1 MNKLGYPDLNKDY
14 DSPEQAKVGWFS
26 SLFPSISFYYTLFTT
41 SYMAGRKAS
50 AGSYSGDQWAAGSR
64 VIFKGLEDVGVRL
77 HVHGLENIKNTPGPC
92 VFVGN
97 HMSALETFILPG
109 IIQPLKDVTFVIK
122 KSLLNY
128 PGLGPILHSRNPIA
142 VTRTNPRED
151 LANMLGGGV
160 ERLSQ
165 GRSIVVFPQSTRSL
179 EINEQTFNSIGIK
192 LAKRAGVPVIPVA
205 MRTDAWSMHPLTK
218 DFGPIKPEI
227 PVHFCFG
234 SPMTI
239 EGNGKDQQAAVLNF
253 ISGKLSEW
261 GLAQQPIGEPANNAI
276 DAGN

>member
-1 MNKLGYPDLNKDY
+1 MNRLENLDLSKDY
-14 DSPEQAKVGWFS
+14 DSPEPSSKSWFS
-26 SLFPSISFYYTLFTT
+26 SIFPSISFYYTLFTT
-41 SYMAGRKAS
+41 SYMAGRRAN
-50 AGSYSGDQWAAGSR
+50 AGPYSGDDWATGSR
-64 VIFKGLEDVGVRL
+64 LIFRGLEDVGVRL

-109 IIQPLKDVTFVIK
+109 IIQPLKDVTFVVK
-122 KSLLNY
+122 ESLLDY
-128 PGLGPILHSRNPIA
+128 PGLGPVLRSRDPIT
-142 VTRTNPRED
+142 VSRSNPRED
-151 LANMLGGGV
+151 LTKMLGGGT

-165 GRSIVVFPQSTRSL
+165 GRSVVVFPQSTRSL
-179 EINEQTFNSIGIK
+179 EINEQNFNSIGVK

-227 PVHFCFG
+227 PVNFCFG
-234 SPMTI
+234 SPMLI

-253 ISGKLSEW
+253 ISGKLTEW
-261 GLAQQPIGEPANNAI
+261 GLPQLPAGASA
-276 DAGN
+276 DSAVSASS